1 MNEPAFDLR
10 DKSARKLSTSPCIS
24 SEKRL
29 KRTELRAII
38 GEETVRLC
46 LATCGQGLRAIVLT
60 GSLARD
66 EATFVEEDSGWQLL
80 GDADFFLVYEQT
92 SRLPSDGDLVSLI
105 SAIEDSLLARGIYG
119 QIGLGAVQP
128 TYLRHLKPRIATY
141 ELRTCGRVL
150 WGDARIL
157 SLIPSFSVG
166 EISREDAWRMLCN
179 RTIEFLGHAAES
191 PLGEAESSSSFRYA
205 AIKLILDAATS
216 YLVFAGAYEP
226 GFRRR
231 AVRLCELAGESAAI
245 SAAPFSL
252 KQFAE
257 QVSACTAWKISD
269 SEKGCD
275 LRPAVWKEAVR
286 HACALWRWEL
296 VQLTGAPA
304 NLSEDALWTRWV
316 SRLTAPQ
323 TARGWLSLARRRG
336 WSKSWR
342 RWPRWVGLSR
352 RGTPR
357 YAMYRV
363 AAGLLSRLSDSA
375 EMDGTPF
382 RLGSNWGELRAL
394 LPERVPASVG
404 LEDSWQKLAAD
415 LSWNYKSFLLGT
427 DA

>member
-1 MNEPAFDLR
+1 MNEPGFDLR
-10 DKSARKLSTSPCIS
+10 DKPSRKLSTLPYIS

-29 KRTELRAII
+29 KRTELRGVI

-46 LATCGQGLRAIVLT
+46 LDACGQGLRAIVLT

-80 GDADFFLVYEQT
+80 GDADFFLVYEQS
-92 SRLPSDGDLVSLI
+92 SRLPSDGDLASLI
-105 SAIEDSLLARGIYG
+105 SAIEDSLVARGIYG
-119 QIGLGAVQP
+119 QIGLAAVH
-128 TYLRHLKPRIATY
+128 TSYLRRLKPRIATY

-150 WGDARIL
+150 WGDAGIL
-157 SLIPSFSVG
+157 SLIPSFDVG

-179 RTIEFLGHAAES
+179 RAIEFLGHAAET
-191 PLGEAESSSSFRYA
+191 PPGEGESSSSFRYA
-205 AIKLILDAATS
+205 AIKLILDTATS

-226 GFRRR
+226 SFRRR
-231 AVRLCELAGESAAI
+231 AVRLCERARESAAI
-245 SAAPFSL
+245 AAAPFSL
-252 KQFAE
+252 KPFAD
-257 QVSACTAWKISD
+257 QVSVCTAWKISGREKD
-269 SEKGCD
+269 SD
-275 LRPAVWKEAVR
+275 FRPAIWKEAVR

-296 VQLTGAPA
+296 IQLTGAPA
-304 NLSEDALWTRWV
+304 NLSDNALWARWV
-316 SRLTAPQ
+316 SRLTTPQ

-342 RWPRWVGLSR
+342 SWLRCVGLSR

-375 EMDGTPF
+375 EIDDAPL

-394 LPERVPASVG
+394 LPERAPTSVG
-404 LEDSWQKLAAD
+404 REDSWQKLAAD